1 MGVDL
6 GPGARGCVRI
16 CATLFARFICA
27 FGLARTCLRIRRIRP
42 GTVGR
47 TRPAPLIGRIRPRPA
62 RRSGPDSHRPARR
75 DAATLVRVGRTG
87 RAWHSG
93 SARRVCKLLGH
104 HIATQPVAW
113 RRLRLA
119 PPRASRCCDPCLRR
133 PDRQGLAALA
143 FRLGPESLQ
152 APWSPHSLSWHPA
165 GGASDVAH
173 RQARSAG
180 ACEGPS
186 HRTRQPGPQS
196 SSEGGEDPATGWRAG
211 EGRWGRTGGGAGRG
225 TSEGR
230 GT

>member
-47 TRPAPLIGRIRPRPA
+47 TRPAPLIGRIRPSPA

-87 RAWHSG
+87 RAWHCSVP
-93 SARRVCKLLGH
+93 RVCKLLGH

-113 RRLRLA
+113 PRLA
-119 PPRASRCCDPCLRR
+119 PPRASRCCDPCPRR
-133 PDRQGLAALA
+133 PDRQGLA

-152 APWSPHSLSWHPA
+152 APWPPHSHPA
-165 GGASDVAH
+165 GRMRCNPLQSP
-173 RQARSAG
+173 ARV
-180 ACEGPS
+180 
-186 HRTRQPGPQS
+186 
-196 SSEGGEDPATGWRAG
+196 GW
-211 EGRWGRTGGGAGRG
+211 AGRPVPVFC
-225 TSEGR
+225 TLAAPAARIQSR
-230 GT
+230 CPIQVIR

>member
-104 HIATQPVAW
+104 HIATQPVACV
-113 RRLRLA
+113 A
-119 PPRASRCCDPCLRR
+119 TPCSPP
-133 PDRQGLAALA
+133 
-143 FRLGPESLQ
+143 PEWGGRGVQ
-152 APWSPHSLSWHPA
+152 CPYFAPWQPPPLASSPAVLFKLSDSYA
-165 GGASDVAH
+165 EGGDVAEH
-173 RQARSAG
+173 IKRILSYESVMFA
-180 ACEGPS
+180 
-186 HRTRQPGPQS
+186 
-196 SSEGGEDPATGWRAG
+196 
-211 EGRWGRTGGGAGRG
+211 
-225 TSEGR
+225 
-230 GT
+230 